1 MQSITKIK
9 QFILRYRHAWV
20 LLYSFIYMPWFCYLE
35 KHRFSHY
42 YLIHSPLDDYIP
54 FVEYFIVPY
63 LLWFLFIAVTIAY
76 FFFTDK
82 KRYYQLTAFLFT
94 GMTIFLIICTVFPN
108 ELNLRPHTF
117 ANDTVFT
124 RLVQQLYST
133 DTPTNVLPS
142 IHVYNSLGAAI
153 AIGHSQ
159 ALKKHRGIQFV
170 SYGLAGLI
178 VLSTMF
184 LKQHSVTDVIA
195 AVALTFMIYP
205 LIYVTQTKRAPKLSQ
220 QPI

>member
-1 MQSITKIK
+1 
-9 QFILRYRHAWV
+9 
-20 LLYSFIYMPWFCYLE
+20 
-35 KHRFSHY
+35 
-42 YLIHSPLDDYIP
+42 
-54 FVEYFIVPY
+54 
-63 LLWFLFIAVTIAY
+63 
-76 FFFTDK
+76 
-82 KRYYQLTAFLFT
+82 
-94 GMTIFLIICTVFPN
+94 MTIFLIICTVFPN